1 MSEANQDI
9 FKSIDSERAGTTA
22 EEVVARLREMIHRGD
37 LRSGDRLPPERD
49 LAKQLGVSRPT
60 LRAGIRSMAAVGVLK
75 SKQGAGTFVVEAG
88 ASPALD
94 SNPLR
99 LLASLH
105 GFSSAEMFEARL
117 LLEMIITGLA
127 AERATS
133 EHLAALAE
141 ELAEMFATLDE
152 PEEYLV
158 HDMRFHQTI
167 AAASGNRIITA
178 LMNMVVSILFDVRS
192 KTVHRAHDLKE
203 AAEMHRQIFRAIRDG
218 NTEAARE
225 AMRDHLLLAQKA
237 QAEELA
243 ETFGATPSNGNP
255 KNGGKKSIQ
264 PRNKKA
270 EKSFSS

>member
-1 MSEANQDI
+1 MSEINQEI
-9 FKSIDSERAGTTA
+9 FKTFDIEKSGTTA
-22 EEVVARLREMIHRGD
+22 EEVVMRLREMIHRGD
-37 LRSGDRLPPERD
+37 LRPGDRLPPERD
-49 LAKQLGVSRPT
+49 LAKILGVSRPT
-60 LRAGIRSMAAVGVLK
+60 LRAGIRSLAAVGVLK
-75 SKQGAGTFVVEAG
+75 SKQGAGTFVVEAD

-117 LLEMIITGLA
+117 LLEMAITGLA

-133 EHLAALAE
+133 EHLATLAE
-141 ELAEMFATLDE
+141 ELAEMFATLNE

-203 AAEMHRQIFRAIRDG
+203 SAEMHRQIFRAIRES
-218 NTEAARE
+218 NTEAARD

-243 ETFGATPSNGNP
+243 ETFGAP
-255 KNGGKKSIQ
+255 KIGKAHEIDK
-264 PRNKKA
+264 ND
-270 EKSFSS
+270 F